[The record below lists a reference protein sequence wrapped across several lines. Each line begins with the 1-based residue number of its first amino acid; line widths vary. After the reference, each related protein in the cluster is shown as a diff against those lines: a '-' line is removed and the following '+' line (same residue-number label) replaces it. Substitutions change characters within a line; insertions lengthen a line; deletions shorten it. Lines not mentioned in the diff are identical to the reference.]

1 MAVSKRL
8 RYEVLRRDQHRCKYC
23 GRSAPEVRLTVD
35 HVIPEALGGP
45 DTPDNL
51 VAACS
56 DCNSGKSA
64 TSPDEATVADVR
76 ADALRWAAAV
86 HAAAHDMV
94 ADIARRQANQRE
106 FEQAWNLWTVGGS
119 RVQLPSDWRSTVD
132 SFTAAGLPMPVLLEC
147 IDLAMDRTRINDKFR
162 YMCGI
167 AWRKVTELTDAA
179 RAHVGAADTKD
190 PVPEPPTLTM
200 ADALL
205 EEVVSALGGGREAY
219 RLASDALWQS
229 VAGGAQAYAAAVE
242 DGGDPNE
249 EALDAAL
256 EEASSTRA
264 WFIHNLGLI
273 ARKSEGQ

>member
-8 RYEVLRRDQHRCKYC
+8 RFEILRRDQHRCKYC

-35 HVIPEALGGP
+35 HVVPEALGGG

-64 TSPDEATVADVR
+64 TSPDEITVADVQ

-86 HAAAHDMV
+86 RAAAQDMV
-94 ADIARRQANQRE
+94 ADVARREAAQRD
-106 FEQAWNLWTVGGS
+106 FALAWNRWTVGGQ
-119 RVQLPSDWRSTVD
+119 RVELPSDWRSTVD

-147 IDLAMDRTRINDKFR
+147 IDLAMSRTRINDKFR

-179 RAHVGAADTKD
+179 RAHVGGAEA
-190 PVPEPPTLTM
+190 PEPAPEPPILTM

-205 EEVVSALGGGREAY
+205 EEVVAALGGGRDAY

-229 VAGGAQAYAAAVE
+229 LAAGAQAYAAAVE
-242 DGGDPNE
+242 DGDDPNE

-264 WFIHNLGLI
+264 WFMHNLGLI